1 MGKLIC
7 VCNEADEMNCDRC
20 LKNKDTKPDHI
31 IRNETWPRNPRGHKQ
46 AVHPD
51 ARRSKSGRTIRSI

>member
-1 MGKLIC
+1 MGDLIC

-20 LKNKDTKPDHI
+20 QKYKDTKPTGTM
-31 IRNETWPRNPRGHKQ
+31 RNKTWPRNPRGHKQ

-51 ARRSKSGRTIRSI
+51 ARGGKHGGKVRSI

>member
-7 VCNEADEMNCDRC
+7 VCDEADEMNCDRC
-20 LKNKDTKPDHI
+20 LKYQDTKPDITFRHKK
-31 IRNETWPRNPRGHKQ
+31 WPRNPRGHKE

-51 ARRSKSGRTIRSI
+51 ARGGKRGGEMRSI